1 MMKPMNEMSLSFLS
15 YSANEGFARAT
26 VAAFVAQMDPTVGEI
41 SDIKTAVS
49 EAVTNC
55 IIHAYRDVI
64 GMIYISVKIFENG
77 KVVIR
82 IRDKGC
88 GIEDVEKAK
97 ELLAEAG
104 YPDGFDLVIRVPD
117 NYKPHESTAEI
128 IVESLKE
135 VGINATIQLDEFSSW
150 VEEVYTGRDF
160 QATIVAVDGTLS
172 PGSWLEKNP
181 SDAPKN
187 FTNYSNAEFDETYA
201 AALATV
207 DDDEKVELYKKC
219 QMILAEDAA
228 SVYIQDAA
236 NLVAVNEKL
245 DGYVFYPCA
254 AQDMSG
260 VHFVE

>member
-26 VAAFVAQMDPTVGEI
+26 VAAFVAQLDPTVGEI

-97 ELLAEAG
+97 EPLYSTGGEERAGLGFMVMESFMDQMKVTSKVGKGTVVVLQKEIERMKNIQRSDIPASLA
-104 YPDGFDLVIRVPD
+104 Y
-117 NYKPHESTAEI
+117 
-128 IVESLKE
+128 
-135 VGINATIQLDEFSSW
+135 
-150 VEEVYTGRDF
+150 VEEDLFGLLRRELFVVEETGEYCFHLFIYDL
-160 QATIVAVDGTLS
+160 TIYDLTIEFTLF
-172 PGSWLEKNP
+172 L
-181 SDAPKN
+181 
-187 FTNYSNAEFDETYA
+187 
-201 AALATV
+201 
-207 DDDEKVELYKKC
+207 KC
-219 QMILAEDAA
+219 LI
-228 SVYIQDAA
+228 
-236 NLVAVNEKL
+236 
-245 DGYVFYPCA
+245 
-254 AQDMSG
+254 
-260 VHFVE
+260 

>member
-26 VAAFVAQMDPTVGEI
+26 VAAFVAQLDPTVGEI

-97 ELLAEAG
+97 EPLYSTGGEERAG
-104 YPDGFDLVIRVPD
+104 LGFMVM
-117 NYKPHESTAEI
+117 ESFMDQMKVTSKVGKGTVVVLQKEI
-128 IVESLKE
+128 ERK
-135 VGINATIQLDEFSSW
+135 
-150 VEEVYTGRDF
+150 
-160 QATIVAVDGTLS
+160 QAKS
-172 PGSWLEKNP
+172 
-181 SDAPKN
+181 
-187 FTNYSNAEFDETYA
+187 
-201 AALATV
+201 
-207 DDDEKVELYKKC
+207 
-219 QMILAEDAA
+219 
-228 SVYIQDAA
+228 A
-236 NLVAVNEKL
+236 N
-245 DGYVFYPCA
+245 G
-254 AQDMSG
+254 
-260 VHFVE
+260 